1 MNLHLSLT
9 GQLQSCG
16 GHPVHS
22 TLSES
27 IRRILSPLGIRTCF
41 KLHNT
46 LRRALIKLRDH
57 ICVQQ
62 KVGVI
67 YRIPCKDCP
76 KVNFGPPAEGA
87 QASPDKQQSGT
98 VSSSGANRTAV
109 AWHWLGRW
117 NSDGCRVAVPL
128 EMYTESWHIQSETS
142 AMNRDEGNRPPV
154 YDQPIHCPHTSTS
167 EPLHTLMHK

>member
-46 LRRALIKLRDH
+46 PRRALIKLRDH
-57 ICVQQ
+57 I
-62 KVGVI
+62 
-67 YRIPCKDCP
+67 CKDCP

-87 QASPDKQQSGT
+87 QASPNKQQSGT
-98 VSSSGANRTAV
+98 VSSSRANRTAV

-117 NSDGCRVAVPL
+117 NSDGCRAAVPL
-128 EMYTESWHIQSETS
+128 EMYTESWHIRSETS